1 MAGSV
6 PAGQNGPV
14 PTVPFTPAWG
24 ESDCDTAR
32 LWADSGAQGLTVPG
46 VGVPER
52 LVRSVVG
59 LVRWLDTGGAGLAAV
74 SGAEGLGLLT
84 GRAALMGR
92 RCEHGANVTGSTRLL
107 AARDGWLAVALPR
120 SADIDLLPA
129 WLGVDPVSDS
139 VPWEAVSS
147 AVARRDRW
155 STVETAALLGLACA
169 GVGETADR
177 RPVLLEHL
185 GTATARPLSGSIV
198 VNLAS
203 LWAGPLAAH
212 VLHRLGAR
220 VITVESSTRP
230 DGARSQPAFFEALHT
245 GTESVLL
252 PLHTDEGWERLAD
265 LVSGADVVIEGSRPR
280 ALAQRGVLARSLVAQ
295 GPQVWVSLTAHGRT
309 SPHDRRVGFG
319 DDAAAAGGLVGWS
332 DRGPEFLVDAVADPL
347 TGLTAAATVVQLLA
361 AGGRWLADV
370 ALARVA
376 ASAARRP
383 GDPVV
388 AAPVTKDA
396 SPPVRLA
403 ERA

>member
-6 PAGQNGPV
+6 PPGQNGPV

-24 ESDCDTAR
+24 EVDCDAAR
-32 LWADSGAQGLTVPG
+32 LWADSGAQWLTVSG

-52 LVRSVVG
+52 LVRTVVG
-59 LVRWLDTGGAGLAAV
+59 VVRWLDAAGAGLATV

-84 GRAALMGR
+84 ERAALMGR
-92 RCEHGANVTGSTRLL
+92 RCEHGTNVTGSTRLL
-107 AARDGWLAVALPR
+107 ATRDGWVAVALPR
-120 SADIDLLPA
+120 PDDLDLLPA
-129 WLGVDPVSDS
+129 WLGVVPVSDA
-139 VPWEAVSS
+139 VPWEAVASV
-147 AVARRDRW
+147 VARRDRR

-169 GVGETADR
+169 GVGETDDR
-177 RPVLLEHL
+177 RPVLLERL
-185 GTATARPLSGSIV
+185 GTAPVRSLSGTIV

-212 VLHRLGAR
+212 VLQRLGAR

-230 DGARSQPAFFEALHT
+230 DGARSQPDFFATLHA
-245 GTESVLL
+245 GTESVVL

-265 LVSGADVVIEGSRPR
+265 VVSGAHVVIEGSRPR
-280 ALAQRGVLARSLVAQ
+280 ALAQRGVRARSLVAQ

-309 SPHDRRVGFG
+309 APHDRRVGFG

-376 ASAARRP
+376 ASAARQP

-388 AAPVTKDA
+388 AAPVTLDA
-396 SPPVRLA
+396 VPPVRPA
-403 ERA
+403 GRA